1 MLALCADRCDKP
13 LAHEEAPQEDS
24 QGFEEGG
31 VYWSLA
37 SGPRWVHHS
46 PCWSEG
52 LSPPHWAQQEGKWRV
67 KKSIFTTRTSSSHCS
82 EGKVYTDV
90 SFMCP
95 QIYRIGKG
103 VHIQDGKVIRNN
115 ASTNYDTS
123 QKTITPMVHN
133 ILTRT

>member
-1 MLALCADRCDKP
+1 
-13 LAHEEAPQEDS
+13 
-24 QGFEEGG
+24 
-31 VYWSLA
+31 
-37 SGPRWVHHS
+37 
-46 PCWSEG
+46 
-52 LSPPHWAQQEGKWRV
+52 
-67 KKSIFTTRTSSSHCS
+67 
-82 EGKVYTDV
+82 
-90 SFMCP
+90 MCP